1 MLICLY
7 ADVPIIIS
15 IRKCYCSAGVCYGS
29 GGSDNGFWPPIG
41 LTLGP
46 RVWVWCGDWV
56 FGCFCGSV
64 MGVVVMS
71 ESVGPIRCLSCLRW
85 AYLHFSSQWNLCG
98 ASIPFSKAFRNCDF
112 SPLRRRCCV
121 ASFGFGCSQRLLVV
135 SAACLISP
143 RSNCVVG
150 FALWF
155 RVEFSCR
162 RRMEVF
168 LSRRGLISQCE
179 WILPSFE
186 AAV

>member
-1 MLICLY
+1 MVIDFLEVFFRIC
-7 ADVPIIIS
+7 DG
-15 IRKCYCSAGVCYGS
+15 C
-29 GGSDNGFWPPIG
+29 GGDERFSWSS
-41 LTLGP
+41 
-46 RVWVWCGDWV
+46 
-56 FGCFCGSV
+56 SV
-64 MGVVVMS
+64 
-71 ESVGPIRCLSCLRW
+71 SCLRW

-112 SPLRRRCCV
+112 SPLRRRCSV
-121 ASFGFGCSQRLLVV
+121 ASFGFGCSQRLLAV

-168 LSRRGLISQCE
+168 
-179 WILPSFE
+179 F
-186 AAV
+186 